1 MTLYIDRTVA
11 ETYFSALDRHFADF
25 MVELAGKVS
34 PDRQR
39 NLWLAAALVS
49 AYVSKGHV
57 CLNLSDSAGAFL
69 GTEEDEGMPSMMCPG
84 IDEWVGSL
92 KELSVVGCP
101 GEFKP
106 LVLDDKMRLYL
117 YRYWSYEQQLANSI
131 LTMKGL
137 HTQIVDK
144 KMLIESIKR
153 FSS

>member
-1 MTLYIDRTVA
+1 MR
-11 ETYFSALDRHFADF
+11 
-25 MVELAGKVS
+25 
-34 PDRQR
+34 
-39 NLWLAAALVS
+39 
-49 AYVSKGHV
+49 
-57 CLNLSDSAGAFL
+57 FL

-144 KMLIESIKR
+144 RCSLR
-153 FSS
+153 A